1 MAPIRPTRR
10 RRHANAQRV
19 AIALAIAVLWHLG
32 LVGLLILN
40 SILSPATPLEP
51 KQQVA
56 MRTLSAEDWERNRGD
71 RPETAE
77 DRQRRAKDRQ
87 LRAEDRQLRAEDRQ
101 LSEEDRE
108 RREEQ
113 RQSSAESRKPAPA
126 PEPEPE
132 PEKDPEEG
140 DQVTPPGKVVATP
153 LGNDQ
158 VPDDK
163 AFAAETDN
171 KVDRQTLARDRT
183 TKWKNAQRAQTA
195 PEERQ
200 GRGTATDPGTPQVP
214 GNGGDGDA
222 DAPKSAGASS
232 PAEIEIPNA
241 APRQEIAVRTPEGP
255 GAGPK
260 VANQKAS
267 EAVEGNSERLR
278 IRPGTS
284 GGGAE
289 ESLQSEGRRG
299 SPGMARLMPSTAV
312 MDEIVGSAPSDLRD
326 DDLEE
331 GDATMLN
338 TKQWRYAS
346 FFNRVKQGVSW
357 AWDPGQKLRRRDPT
371 GAVFGGKDRVTVLS
385 VTLDAEGYLKD
396 VDVTRSSGLDFLD
409 EEAVAAF
416 QKAQP
421 FPRPPPGMMTGGLVV
436 FDFSFYLD
444 MGGTPRFR
452 FTIPR

>member
-10 RRHANAQRV
+10 RRHANAKRV

-56 MRTLSAEDWERNRGD
+56 MRTLSAEDWQRNRGD

-77 DRQRRAKDRQ
+77 DRQRRA
-87 LRAEDRQLRAEDRQ
+87 
-101 LSEEDRE
+101 
-108 RREEQ
+108 EQ
-113 RQSSAESRKPAPA
+113 RRPSAESRKPAPA
-126 PEPEPE
+126 PEPEKA
-132 PEKDPEEG
+132 PEKK
-140 DQVTPPGKVVATP
+140 DQVTPPGQVVATP
-153 LGNDQ
+153 PGNDQ
-158 VPDDK
+158 VPDDG

-195 PEERQ
+195 PKERQ
-200 GRGTATDPGTPQVP
+200 GRGTDAQPGTPQVP
-214 GNGGDGDA
+214 GNDGDGDA
-222 DAPKSAGASS
+222 DAPKSAGAST

-267 EAVEGNSERLR
+267 EAVEGNSERLK

-284 GGGAE
+284 GEGADE
-289 ESLQSEGRRG
+289 GPQSEGRRG
-299 SPGMARLMPSTAV
+299 SPGMARLMPSSAV
-312 MDEIVGSAPSDLRD
+312 MDQIVGSAPSDLRD

-338 TKQWRYAS
+338 TKQWKYAS

-357 AWDPGQKLRRRDPT
+357 AWEPGEKLRRRDPT
-371 GAVFGGKDRVTVLS
+371 GAVFAGKDRVTVLS
-385 VTLDAEGYLKD
+385 VTLDAEGNLKD

-421 FPRPPPGMMTGGLVV
+421 FPRPPPGMMTGGQVV